1 MANIQ
6 VMVHFDKELLTKIDD
21 EVIKQGKNRTSGRM
35 FDRSAYINFAL
46 SEYLKLPIIVSI
58 SLTSFE
64 STERLFLTEL
74 SYCSRFELNS
84 LKSERAS

>member
-46 SEYLKLPIIVSI
+46 SEYLKLPIITRGLI
-58 SLTSFE
+58 STTHNDFQ
-64 STERLFLTEL
+64 
-74 SYCSRFELNS
+74 
-84 LKSERAS
+84 KVK